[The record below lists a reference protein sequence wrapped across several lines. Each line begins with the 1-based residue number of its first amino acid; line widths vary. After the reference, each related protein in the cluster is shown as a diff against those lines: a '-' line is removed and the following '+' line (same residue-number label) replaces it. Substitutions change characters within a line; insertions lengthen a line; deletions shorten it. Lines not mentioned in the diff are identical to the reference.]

1 MFHEK
6 IFAGGYLCR
15 VGNRTVMAVDGASPR
30 DVDRTP
36 VCGFRRF
43 TRRGYRGIPCARLE
57 RIKTCMN
64 DGRYSECVAG
74 SNESSSLA
82 ATASSPSPAAGPL
95 RFYAKNG
102 NAAAGCDFV
111 LLVDDV
117 CGYDQGP
124 FVHPSPKV
132 IKPPLTAANAFA
144 MPSACCSTR
153 SASSAMA
160 AAVTIAKVRVG
171 SPSSV
176 ADSSGLEAA

>member
-1 MFHEK
+1 M
-6 IFAGGYLCR
+6 
-15 VGNRTVMAVDGASPR
+15 T
-30 DVDRTP
+30 
-36 VCGFRRF
+36 
-43 TRRGYRGIPCARLE
+43 
-57 RIKTCMN
+57 
-64 DGRYSECVAG
+64 GRYSEGVAG

-82 ATASSPSPAAGPL
+82 ATASSPSPAAGPE

-132 IKPPLTAANAFA
+132 RKPPLTAANAFT
-144 MPSACCSTR
+144 MPSACSSTR

-160 AAVTIAKVRVG
+160 AAAVTIAKVGVG
-171 SPSSV
+171 LPSSV
-176 ADSSGLEAA
+176 ADSSGLEAAWL